1 MVNFTKEHMAKLTEL
16 ASQMLFSGEVVNSKL
31 GQPLNVFDILHTT
44 TINTLN
50 NIKNELGRK
59 ITKLEEADEWVGVN
73 TFELESTKTKKE
85 FVNLVIG
92 YKRYQNELEEN
103 RAKKEKLQKELEQL
117 VASNKTPDER
127 IAELRAQIAEL

>member
-1 MVNFTKEHMAKLTEL
+1 MINFTQEHMAKLTEL
-16 ASQMLFSGEVVNSKL
+16 ASQMLFSGAVVNSKL
-31 GQPLNVFDILHTT
+31 GQPLNVFDVLHTT

-59 ITKLEEADEWVGVN
+59 ITKLEEADEWVGIN
-73 TFELESTKTKKE
+73 TFELESTKQKKE
-85 FVNLVIG
+85 FINLVIG
-92 YKRYQNELEEN
+92 YKRYQEELKETA
-103 RAKKEKLQKELEQL
+103 AKKEKLQKELDQL